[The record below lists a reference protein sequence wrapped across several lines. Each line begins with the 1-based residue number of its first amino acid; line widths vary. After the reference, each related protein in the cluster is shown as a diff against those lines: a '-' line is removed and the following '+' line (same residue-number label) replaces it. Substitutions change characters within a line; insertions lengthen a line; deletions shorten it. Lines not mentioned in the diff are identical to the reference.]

1 MTIQLRPEIQ
11 KFVDEQVKTGE
22 YASTEEVLEA
32 GIARLMLDPQPD
44 LDEETLAALER
55 GEAEGDRGE
64 VRPWEDLKA
73 ELLAKY
79 LRK

>member
-1 MTIQLRPEIQ
+1 MTIELRPEIQ
-11 KFVDEQVKTGE
+11 KFVDEKVKAGE

-32 GIARLMLDPQPD
+32 GIARLMLDPQPE

-64 VRPWEDLKA
+64 VRPWEDLRA